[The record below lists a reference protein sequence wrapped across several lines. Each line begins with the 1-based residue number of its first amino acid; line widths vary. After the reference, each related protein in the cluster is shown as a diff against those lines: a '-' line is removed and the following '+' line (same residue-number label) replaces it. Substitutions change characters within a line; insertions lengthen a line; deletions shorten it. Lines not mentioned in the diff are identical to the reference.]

1 MYCERLMNDKIKL
14 YPLSLNLPRIRSVV
28 LDWYEGEGRK
38 VSNRGGWQSEL
49 FHYPPFELCELFNIV
64 DQKVDGISVTT
75 ARVLKLKEF
84 WINVNKPGDSNAAH
98 THHDI
103 TPPVSPP
110 GISGVFYIRIPEGDA
125 GDILFGHERV
135 QPYENLLILF
145 PSDMVHM
152 VYPNNTD
159 NDRISLSF
167 NYV

>member
-1 MYCERLMNDKIKL
+1 MNDKIKL

-28 LDWYEGEGRK
+28 MDWCKGEGRV
-38 VSNRGGWQSEL
+38 VSNRGGWQSDLFYHIPLELKEL
-49 FHYPPFELCELFNIV
+49 FDTVDHNVDLISGHYPSTI
-64 DQKVDGISVTT
+64 
-75 ARVLKLKEF
+75 LKLKEF
-84 WINVNKPGDSNAAH
+84 WINVNKSGDSNAPH

-103 TPPVSPP
+103 TPPVSSP